1 MLVDESRIAR
11 FRDLAAHLAGE
22 HTHLLPVRDPSAPR
36 HRLQPFYEAY
46 FSNFIEGTTFTLDEA
61 ADIVFERAIPDRR
74 PQDAHDV
81 LDTYRLAEDPVQR
94 IRRARTGPEL
104 SALVTEWHGSLM
116 AGRPETDPGRFRDVG
131 VQAGNT
137 VFVRH
142 ELVRGTLEVGFEALA
157 SLADPFARAVL
168 LHFLLTEVHPFRDGN
183 GRISRL
189 AMNAELS
196 AGGETRV
203 IVPTGFRDEYL
214 GSLKAASNL
223 GRFEALVS
231 VLDFARRWTAQ
242 MDFTSREAAEPMLH
256 ATNALAEASEVRDLN
271 LKLRLPSRVSDA
283 G

>member
-1 MLVDESRIAR
+1 
-11 FRDLAAHLAGE
+11 
-22 HTHLLPVRDPSAPR
+22 
-36 HRLQPFYEAY
+36 
-46 FSNFIEGTTFTLDEA
+46 
-61 ADIVFERAIPDRR
+61 
-74 PQDAHDV
+74 
-81 LDTYRLAEDPVQR
+81 
-94 IRRARTGPEL
+94 
-104 SALVTEWHGSLM
+104 M
-116 AGRPETDPGRFRDVG
+116 AGRPETDPGCFRDVG

-242 MDFTSREAAEPMLH
+242 MDFTSREAAEPMLR